1 MENNIHINL
10 ITQHCDSTSAIQS
23 TIHTTLS
30 NQNNYS
36 PAEKNDAENVS
47 ISIPTKHTTLAAV
60 VVDGNANENANGQEK
75 EATFIGPLLEAEAD
89 TTNQQELMAR
99 NVFSSAVVP
108 VERQMDNKT
117 ESSVGVAVA
126 GTAAAAAGEEDED
139 DDEDDANYETD
150 ESDNN
155 SSDDSDFS
163 DLSGLSEVSGREW
176 KPVAA
181 TKPINWVQKQIH
193 SGANPRDL
201 LSQILPN
208 GAAASQIAPGLNDMT
223 LWRILASM
231 LSEPPRRRKLRTVNT
246 FNDVIDLVK
255 ASKNIIVLTG
265 AGVSVSC
272 GIPDFRSSDGIYS
285 RLAKD
290 FPDLPDPQAMFDINY
305 FSRDPRPFYKFAREI
320 YPGQFTPSP
329 CHRFI
334 KLLESKQKLLRNYT
348 QNIDTLERVAGI
360 HNVIECHGSFS
371 TASCTKCKF
380 KTTADAI
387 REDIFAQRIP
397 VCPKCQPNVM
407 HSSDASDSVAEGDLK
422 TIVENGIMKPD
433 IVFFGEG
440 LPEEFHTVMASDKD
454 KCDLLIVM
462 GSSLKVRPVALIP
475 SSIPASV
482 PQILINRE
490 QLRHLEFDVEL
501 LGDSD
506 VIINQLCHKLAEDWT
521 DICFDQTI
529 LTEAKHLAPH
539 AQVVAVE
546 DEAVVIG
553 SLDTDTQSVKSSTST
568 DTALRSTGYSDSG
581 FESSTSSMIQ
591 PMMMGRPEDMPSCS
605 IPTRANFCDI
615 PLFKEQEDVAAIT
628 KIKHGMLDLVDNR
641 EEEGYEPGIE
651 DEESESFSFDGRL
664 QKKPVNYN
672 YRHLSI
678 DSSKDSGICDSSNS
692 VSCGIAGIGNGIAA
706 SEVGRG
712 AGCGAS
718 KEQNSMITSI
728 ECSPSTTSN
737 RRNSNW
743 TRNKRSKRQTA
754 AERLIDGTF
763 YCHESTCSYIF
774 PGAQVNLSSDSED
787 SDEAE
792 EDFEDED
799 QLSPLMTS
807 PEDLPPPETPVK
819 QPAASRS
826 SVSPSPSSSSVKRE
840 APNDIVFIPAAAT
853 TLDNGPP
860 IKKRR
865 NVLTCCSNTTTTTI
879 NSGSNSSNVIPAEFE
894 LTAEE
899 EVPPQI

>member
-1 MENNIHINL
+1 MENNIHLNL
-10 ITQHCDSTSAIQS
+10 ITPQSIATSTNQS
-23 TIHTTLS
+23 EIPFILN

-36 PAEKNDAENVS
+36 PAEKKDAENNVS
-47 ISIPTKHTTLAAV
+47 IAIPTQNTTQFDGGVV
-60 VVDGNANENANGQEK
+60 VVDNGITANPSQLAK
-75 EATFIGPLLEAEAD
+75 EQITFIGPADSTNRHLLD
-89 TTNQQELMAR
+89 GNI
-99 NVFSSAVVP
+99 FSSAVNSD
-108 VERQMDNKT
+108 ERKLDKPA
-117 ESSVGVAVA
+117 SSIGPAN
-126 GTAAAAAGEEDED
+126 GNNDEDDD

-150 ESDNN
+150 ESDDN

-163 DLSGLSEVSGREW
+163 DLSGLSDVSGREW
-176 KPVAA
+176 KPVSA

-246 FNDVIDLVK
+246 FDDVIELVK
-255 ASKNIIVLTG
+255 AAKNIIVLTG

-334 KLLESKQKLLRNYT
+334 KLLETKHKLLRNYT

-360 HNVIECHGSFS
+360 NNVIECHGSFS

-397 VCPKCQPNVM
+397 VCPKCQPNVT

-454 KCDLLIVM
+454 QCDLLIVM

-506 VIINQLCHKLAEDWT
+506 VIINQLCHKLSEDWT
-521 DICFDQTI
+521 DICFDQQI

-539 AQVVAVE
+539 PTVAVE
-546 DEAVVIG
+546 DEAVVIS

-568 DTALRSTGYSDSG
+568 DTALRSTAYCDSG
-581 FESSTSSMIQ
+581 FESSTSSMMQ
-591 PMMMGRPEDMPSCS
+591 PTTMGGRPAADEIMPSGS

-692 VSCGIAGIGNGIAA
+692 VSCGIAGMGSAIIAA
-706 SEVGRG
+706 GGVV
-712 AGCGAS
+712 CGPSS
-718 KEQNSMITSI
+718 KEQNNMV
-728 ECSPSTTSN
+728 ECSPPTSSQ

-743 TRNKRSKRQTA
+743 TRNKRTKRQTA

-792 EDFEDED
+792 EDFEVED

-807 PEDLPPPETPVK
+807 ADDLPPPETPVK
-819 QPAASRS
+819 QPPTTPTAAARS
-826 SVSPSPSSSSVKRE
+826 SVSPSPSSLSTSTSSSASSSVKRE
-840 APNDIVFIPAAAT
+840 APNDIIFETASSTTTT

-865 NVLTCCSNTTTTTI
+865 DIVVEAA
-879 NSGSNSSNVIPAEFE
+879 GERSSNVIPVE
-894 LTAEE
+894 LPAE

>member
-1 MENNIHINL
+1 MENNIQINFST
-10 ITQHCDSTSAIQS
+10 TQCNS
-23 TIHTTLS
+23 TIAIESEIHCTKN

-36 PAEKNDAENVS
+36 PAEKNDAEKINVS
-47 ISIPTKHTTLAAV
+47 TTPQKNTTV
-60 VVDGNANENANGQEK
+60 VVGVVEEENANPNPNEQVKIVEN
-75 EATFIGPLLEAEAD
+75 FIGPID
-89 TTNQQELMAR
+89 STNQQQLLEK
-99 NVFSSAVVP
+99 NCFSTAIVP
-108 VERQMDNKT
+108 DERQQQVDK
-117 ESSVGVAVA
+117 
-126 GTAAAAAGEEDED
+126 AAAPPGDDEDD

-150 ESDNN
+150 ESDEN

-246 FNDVIDLVK
+246 FDDVIELVK

-334 KLLESKQKLLRNYT
+334 KLLEAKQKLLRNYT

-360 HNVIECHGSFS
+360 NNVIECHGSFS

-475 SSIPASV
+475 SSIPANV

-506 VIINQLCHKLAEDWT
+506 VIINQLCHKLSEDWT

-529 LTEAKHLAPH
+529 LSEAKHLAPH
-539 AQVVAVE
+539 TTVE
-546 DEAVVIG
+546 DEAVVIS

-591 PMMMGRPEDMPSCS
+591 PMGRPDDMPPSCS
-605 IPTRANFCDI
+605 MPTRANFCDI
-615 PLFKEQEDVAAIT
+615 PLFKEQDDVAAIT
-628 KIKHGMLDLVDNR
+628 KIKHGMLDLDNR

-712 AGCGAS
+712 AVCGGGAS
-718 KEQNSMITSI
+718 AKEQNNMVSSI
-728 ECSPSTTSN
+728 DCSPSTSSN

-787 SDEAE
+787 SDEAD

-807 PEDLPPPETPVK
+807 ADDLPPPETPVK
-819 QPAASRS
+819 QQPTTARS
-826 SVSPSPSSSSVKRE
+826 SVSPSPSSVKRE
-840 APNDIVFIPAAAT
+840 ASNDTILAT
-853 TLDNGPP
+853 TTSSTIDNGPP

-865 NVLTCCSNTTTTTI
+865 NLLA
-879 NSGSNSSNVIPAEFE
+879 GNVIPAE
-894 LTAEE
+894 LPAEVVV
-899 EVPPQI
+899 VPPQI